1 MIAHSCDESEM
12 GELNKLIY
20 QTQTYLDDSFE
31 GIAKLKKNIDLIIQ
45 SQ

>member
-20 QTQTYLDDSFE
+20 QSKIYYNFSTDVFR
-31 GIAKLKKNIDLIIQ
+31 
-45 SQ
+45 